1 MYKSPVMKSL
11 RKQRAFERREEDI
24 LDAALTLFSGP
35 GWESVS
41 IEQIAKLAEI
51 GKGTV
56 YNHFASKDE
65 LLFRL
70 RLRFYEGLLVQ
81 LKQETFDPDQILTS
95 FERIFRLAFKN
106 HLEHREYRYV
116 VEYTKRIDFRERAE
130 EAWRSSFLELD
141 RAFGDWGDPLL
152 LSAMEQG
159 LIAQRPT
166 GHVNMGM
173 RACFNGAVEMLWAGS
188 DWSLHGDE
196 TEMIDAVTAFMMAGV
211 IGQR

>member
-1 MYKSPVMKSL
+1 MKTL

-24 LDAALTLFSGP
+24 LDAALSLFSGP

-41 IEQIAKLAEI
+41 IDQIATLAEI

-70 RLRFYEGLLVQ
+70 MLRFYEALLLQ
-81 LKQETFDPDQILTS
+81 LKQETFDPNEILNS
-95 FERIFRLAFKN
+95 FEHIFRLAFKY
-106 HLEHREYRYV
+106 HLEHREYCYV
-116 VEYTKRIDFRERAE
+116 VEYCKRIDFRERADK
-130 EAWRSSFLELD
+130 AWRSSFLELD
-141 RAFGDWGDPLL
+141 RAFSDWGDPLL

-159 LIAQRPT
+159 LIAKRPT
-166 GHVNMGM
+166 NHITMGL

-196 TEMIDAVTAFMMAGV
+196 EDMIEAVTAFMMAGV